1 MKLPLN
7 TIISN
12 ISTPSFGKA
21 ARVIDCQPDGNVVV
35 FPVKDLDFLYDNC
48 KKCAW
53 YARSNDPQFMM
64 KLGVGE
70 FAQGWYMFESKIQ
83 SSASVSNARLYF
95 ERDQIFIEDFSCAL
109 PYLSGALTK
118 RLVYVPR
125 STAQIRFDPS
135 EAVGDFQIDSLKL
148 TRVTAAYATRKMV
161 HKISVK
167 HPKLKGK
174 SHKEITSY
182 IDDCAAEVKSS
193 TTTHLAKLYNEIF
206 NLPQHPQISDEFIAY
221 QHWIGKYEI
230 PANPSDVD
238 VLDEI
243 NNLKKKPLI
252 SIVLPTYN
260 SEIELLKECID
271 SVVGQSYQNWELC
284 IADDNSTVDEVRDV
298 LKSYTN
304 SDKRIKVKFRDK
316 NGHISAASNSALE
329 LTTGDY
335 IALLDHDDMLADNA
349 LYYVARQIN
358 ETPKAKLIYSD
369 EDKIDESGERC
380 DPNFKPDWNPD
391 LLYSQNY
398 ICHLAVYRSD
408 LLKNIGGFRVGVEG
422 SQDHDLLVRYTDS
435 LKFEEIV
442 HIPKIL
448 YHWRKIPNSTASDDG
463 AKNYSTDSGV
473 KALRDHLESKNSD
486 AQVGSGLLPNTYRV
500 SYPLGKDEPL
510 VSLLI
515 PTRDQ
520 LSVLSTCVESILSKT
535 AYSNYEI
542 IILDN
547 QSSRPETL
555 EYFSKIRKIPN
566 IKVVKYNKEFNYSA
580 INNFGVDHA
589 NGSIIGLVNNDI
601 EVISPQWLD
610 EMASHANRPEIGC
623 VGAKLY
629 YPDDRIQHAGVILGL
644 GGVAG
649 HSHKYVQRDALG
661 YVRRLKVVQN
671 LSAVTAA
678 CLLVKKDIY
687 HQVGG
692 LNENDLAVAF
702 NDVDFCLRVREA
714 GYRNLWTPYAELYHH
729 ESVSRGQENTPEKLA
744 RFELEKN
751 YMKVTWG
758 KKLQIDP
765 AYNPNLNHDVED
777 FSIAS

>member
-1 MKLPLN
+1 M
-7 TIISN
+7 ISN
-12 ISTPSFGKA
+12 ISIPSFGKA
-21 ARVIDCQPDGNVVV
+21 ARVIDCQPEGNVVV
-35 FPVKDLDFLYDNC
+35 FPTKDLDFLCENS

-53 YARSNDPQFMM
+53 YSRSNDPQFMM
-64 KLGVGE
+64 KLGIGE
-70 FAQGWYMFESKIQ
+70 FAKGWYMFECKMQ
-83 SSASVSNARLYF
+83 SSAPVSNARLYF
-95 ERDQIFIEDFSCAL
+95 EKDQIITEEFSCAL
-109 PYLSGALTK
+109 PCASGELTR
-118 RLVYVPR
+118 RLVYVPCDA
-125 STAQIRFDPS
+125 AQIRFDPS
-135 EAVGDFQIDSLKL
+135 EAVGDLQIDCLKL
-148 TRVTAAYATRKMV
+148 TRVTAASANSEMIE
-161 HKISVK
+161 KISLK

-174 SHKEITSY
+174 SNEEIKSY
-182 IDDCAAEVKSS
+182 VKDSVAEVKSS
-193 TTTHLAKLYNEIF
+193 MTAHLTKLYNEIF
-206 NLPQHPQISDEFIAY
+206 TSPLHPQLTNEISAY
-221 QHWIGKYEI
+221 KHWIEKYEI
-230 PANPSDVD
+230 PAKPSDAT
-238 VLDEI
+238 VLNEI
-243 NNLKKKPLI
+243 NNLKSKPLI

-260 SEIELLKECID
+260 SDIELLNECID
-271 SVVGQSYQNWELC
+271 SVVGQSYPNWELC

-298 LKSYTN
+298 LNSYTN

-335 IALLDHDDMLADNA
+335 IALLDHDDKLADNA
-349 LYYVARQIN
+349 LFYVARQIN

-380 DPNFKPDWNPD
+380 EPNFKPDWNPD

-408 LLKNIGGFRVGVEG
+408 VLKKIGGFRIGVEG
-422 SQDHDLLVRYTDS
+422 SQDHDLLIRYTDA
-435 LKFEEIV
+435 LKFEEII

-448 YHWRKIPNSTASDDG
+448 YHWRKIPNSTASGDD
-463 AKNYSTDSGV
+463 AKSYSTDSGL
-473 KALRDHLESKNSD
+473 KAIGDHLKVKNPD
-486 AQVGSGLLPNTYRV
+486 AQVESGFLPNTYRV
-500 SYPLGKDEPL
+500 NYSLGKDEPL

-520 LSVLSTCVESILSKT
+520 LDVLSTCIESILSKT
-535 AYSNYEI
+535 SYSNYEI
-542 IILDN
+542 IVLDN
-547 QSSRPETL
+547 QSSKPETL
-555 EYFSKIRKIPN
+555 KYFSEINKNPKVKII
-566 IKVVKYNKEFNYSA
+566 KYNEEFNYSA
-580 INNFGVDHA
+580 INNFGVGQA
-589 NGSIIGLVNNDI
+589 SGSIIGLVNNDI

-610 EMASHANRPEIGC
+610 EMVSHANRPEIGC

-649 HSHKYVQRDALG
+649 HSHKYVQRDSLG

-678 CLLVKKDIY
+678 CLLVKKDIFQ
-687 HQVGG
+687 QVGG

-744 RFELEKN
+744 RFENEKT

-758 KKLQIDP
+758 EKLQKDP